1 MNDFDNDDEYGE
13 APVLDPNI
21 RRQLR
26 EAEKIAKEAAEAK
39 AQLVALQREVAFT
52 KAGIPETGAGALLR
66 KAYDGEVSPEAIRQA
81 AMEYNIVT
89 PGAEPQAVAQSGAS
103 DAELESMRRVAGAAT
118 GAGGTPP
125 VALEMAFTNDLNA
138 ASSEAETMAVINQY
152 YRQNPDIGFFPKGL
166 Q

>member
-1 MNDFDNDDEYGE
+1 MSDYDDDEYGE

-66 KAYDGEVSPEAIRQA
+66 KAYDGEVTPEAIRQA
-81 AMEYNIVT
+81 AAEYQIVT
-89 PGAEPQAVAQSGAS
+89 PQSAMPNVPESNAS

-125 VALEMAFTNDLNA
+125 VALEMAFVNDINA
-138 ASSEAETMAVINQY
+138 ANSETEVMSVINQY
-152 YRQNPDIGFFPKGL
+152 YRQNPEIGFFPKGF
-166 Q
+166 

>member
-1 MNDFDNDDEYGE
+1 MNDYDDDNEYGE

-66 KAYDGEVSPEAIRQA
+66 KAYEGEITPEAIRQA
-81 AMEYNIVT
+81 AAEYQIIAPQTQT
-89 PGAEPQAVAQSGAS
+89 PGVSESNAS
-103 DAELESMRRVAGAAT
+103 DAELESMRRIAGAAT

-125 VALEMAFTNDLNA
+125 VALEMAFTNDIDA
-138 ASSEAETMAVINQY
+138 ANSETEVMSVINQY
-152 YRQNPDIGFFPKGL
+152 YRSNPEIGFFPKGY
-166 Q
+166 